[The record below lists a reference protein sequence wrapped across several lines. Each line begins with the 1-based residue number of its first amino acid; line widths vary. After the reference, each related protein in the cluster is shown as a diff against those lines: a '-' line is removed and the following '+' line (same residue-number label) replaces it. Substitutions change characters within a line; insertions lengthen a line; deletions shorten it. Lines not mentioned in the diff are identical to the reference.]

1 MYFNGLGFYEG
12 FAGVPWHRY
21 RALYVRFF
29 LVLNVST
36 RAFEGLLQVHFR
48 GPYMSDL
55 AMYGSGVCRYP
66 CLPKLWHLENT

>member
-29 LVLNVST
+29 LVLNVSPG
-36 RAFEGLLQVHFR
+36 AFLGALTCQILLCTVLE
-48 GPYMSDL
+48 YVDIL
-55 AMYGSGVCRYP
+55 VCRSSGI
-66 CLPKLWHLENT
+66 